1 MVGLKRNMQKIIWLS
16 LGSAI
21 VGFIGGLF
29 SAIEAFGGN
38 IDLLAIPYMN
48 TPVVAEQ
55 NLVLTQGPHK
65 VEVPEGAVL
74 VYRYTVMGAAHYALE
89 FVGLPGVADPVS
101 TTQEEEIFRLEAL
114 SL

>member
-1 MVGLKRNMQKIIWLS
+1 MKRLVWVS
-16 LGSAI
+16 LGSSI
-21 VGFIGGLF
+21 VGFIGGLLVT
-29 SAIEAFGGN
+29 IEAFGGD

-55 NLVLTQGPHK
+55 NLMLTQGPHR

-74 VYRYTVMGAAHYALE
+74 VHRYTVMGEAHYALE
-89 FVGLPGVADPVS
+89 FVGLPGVAGPVS